1 MYNGQQIQVELGK
14 NEKNRVLHKVKNVKE
29 EAKANLPQ
37 IMYEGMLSRIRIQEI
52 KNFGEISISTAS
64 YSEVFALNK
73 RFCQEK
79 VDLAIYALNNIMDW
93 KFLGIPVAEAPQEG
107 HKTTKGV
114 TETFYRGKAKLND
127 LEIEYL
133 LRTNSQNEKYH
144 LHNVVVNNP

>member
-1 MYNGQQIQVELGK
+1 MKQQKFEL
-14 NEKNRVLHKVKNVKE
+14 
-29 EAKANLPQ
+29 NLILDTVHFTLP
-37 IMYEGMLSRIRIQEI
+37 
-52 KNFGEISISTAS
+52 
-64 YSEVFALNK
+64 
-73 RFCQEK
+73 
-79 VDLAIYALNNIMDW
+79 NIMDW
-93 KFLGIPVAEAPQEG
+93 NFLGIPVAETPQEG